1 MHADDYLTLVAEFD
15 ALWSKNG
22 SDATR
27 TRMDELVQLIRAFE
41 SRTGEAE
48 VLAQLHQEKTSHQAR
63 FLLSSMMMVVMVIM
77 RVDTSR
83 KLNLLLLHA
92 VMIEREKNNA
102 QPCNHNAER

>member
-27 TRMDELVQLIRAFE
+27 ARMDELVQLIRAFE

-48 VLAQLHQEKTSHQAR
+48 VLAQLHQ
-63 FLLSSMMMVVMVIM
+63 
-77 RVDTSR
+77 
-83 KLNLLLLHA
+83 
-92 VMIEREKNNA
+92 
-102 QPCNHNAER
+102 